1 MFTIGEFKAQ
11 DPALSLSVDTQI
23 TRESDAVA
31 LQAIDGGVAGLGPD
45 DRIVGQSW

>member
-23 TRESDAVA
+23 PRESDSVG
-31 LQAIDGGVAGLGPD
+31 LLVIDGDVAGLGPD
-45 DRIVGQSW
+45 DRIIGQSW